1 MWVGFFLKNLT
12 KMSAKLTDIEA
23 IILESCT
30 LKKYLTIFSEK
41 PDEKAKAA
49 NEVLREASLQDL
61 KELMLKR
68 IKLTSEILKNY
79 SGAKKAK
86 IIGLDYEIEQRAK
99 NLKAV
104 TLQEYNSYVVS
115 VFREANQK
123 IDKNISMLDFFNLES
138 QVCDE
143 YKTRLLNESKK

>member
-138 QVCDE
+138 QVYDE

>member
-1 MWVGFFLKNLT
+1 MNRT
-12 KMSAKLTDIEA
+12 LTDKEA
-23 IILESCT
+23 TVLENCSI
-30 LKKYLTIFSEK
+30 KEYLTFFTNA
-41 PDEKAKAA
+41 PTMKAKQA

-61 KELMLKR
+61 KELMLRR

-115 VFREANQK
+115 VFRAANQK
-123 IDKNISMLDFFNLES
+123 IDKSISMLDFFNLES
-138 QVCDE
+138 QVYDE

>member
-1 MWVGFFLKNLT
+1 MNRT
-12 KMSAKLTDIEA
+12 LTDKEA
-23 IILESCT
+23 TVLENCSI
-30 LKKYLTIFSEK
+30 KEYLTFFTNA
-41 PDEKAKAA
+41 PTRKAKQA

-61 KELMLKR
+61 KELMLRR

-115 VFREANQK
+115 VFRAANQK
-123 IDKNISMLDFFNLES
+123 IDKSISMLDFFNLES
-138 QVCDE
+138 QVYDE

>member
-1 MWVGFFLKNLT
+1 MNRI
-12 KMSAKLTDIEA
+12 LTDKEA
-23 IILESCT
+23 TILENCSI
-30 LKKYLTIFSEK
+30 KEYLTFFTNAPTK
-41 PDEKAKAA
+41 QAKQA
-49 NEVLREASLQDL
+49 NEVLREVSLQDL

-115 VFREANQK
+115 VFRAANQK
-123 IDKNISMLDFFNLES
+123 IDKSISMLDFFNLES
-138 QVCDE
+138 QVYDE

>member
-1 MWVGFFLKNLT
+1 MNRT
-12 KMSAKLTDIEA
+12 LTDKEA
-23 IILESCT
+23 TILEGCSI
-30 LKKYLTIFSEK
+30 KEYLTFFTNA
-41 PDEKAKAA
+41 PTRQAKQA
-49 NEVLREASLQDL
+49 NEVLREVSLQDL
-61 KELMLKR
+61 KELMLRR

-99 NLKAV
+99 KLKAV

-115 VFREANQK
+115 VFRAANQK

-138 QVCDE
+138 QVYDE
-143 YKTRLLNESKK
+143 YKTRLLNENKK

>member
-1 MWVGFFLKNLT
+1 
-12 KMSAKLTDIEA
+12 MSAKLTDIEA

-138 QVCDE
+138 QVYDE